1 MRDVFIHTQPIQL
14 YKLLKL
20 ESLVS
25 SGGEAKMVISE
36 GLVEVNGEIETRK
49 RKQIVAGDVIVFG
62 EESIKVNLDQP
73 DNQS

>member
-1 MRDVFIHTQPIQL
+1 MRDAFIHTQPIQL

-25 SGGEAKMVISE
+25 SGGEAKMVIAE

-49 RKQIVAGDVIVFG
+49 RKQIVDGDVIVFG
-62 EESIKVNLDQP
+62 EESIRVKLE
-73 DNQS
+73 QSGEPA